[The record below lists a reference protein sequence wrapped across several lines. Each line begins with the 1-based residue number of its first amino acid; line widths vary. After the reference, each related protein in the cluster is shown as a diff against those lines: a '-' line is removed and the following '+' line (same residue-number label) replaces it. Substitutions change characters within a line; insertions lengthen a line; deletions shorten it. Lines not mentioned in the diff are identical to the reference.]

1 MYQEY
6 SYYQNVWPSR
16 CGQTKSILTMTFYLE
31 KMFLTLTNHSIKCDH
46 PIQHVYGL
54 YFAYKINVLG
64 LEIFNWIRW
73 PWPLT
78 LKITKSSFLA
88 ISNLLHLKWSPYLT
102 QCVRQMKTFCHLP
115 KDVHFNNKIFLTF
128 SWKPLQWWNFLK
140 TFWLAPSINLHN
152 CLRLVK
158 KKKSADKRI
167 WCVGVKLHAHFL

>member
-6 SYYQNVWPSR
+6 SYYQNVWSSR

-31 KMFLTLTNHSIKCDH
+31 KMFLTLTNHSTKYDH

-78 LKITKSSFLA
+78 LKITKGSFLA
-88 ISNLLHLKWSPYLT
+88 ISNLLHLKWPPYLT

-115 KDVHFNNKIFLTF
+115 KDVHLIIK
-128 SWKPLQWWNFLK
+128 S
-140 TFWLAPSINLHN
+140 FWLFHENHYN
-152 CLRLVK
+152 DENFWK
-158 KKKSADKRI
+158 
-167 WCVGVKLHAHFL
+167 HFDWHQASTYTIVSDL